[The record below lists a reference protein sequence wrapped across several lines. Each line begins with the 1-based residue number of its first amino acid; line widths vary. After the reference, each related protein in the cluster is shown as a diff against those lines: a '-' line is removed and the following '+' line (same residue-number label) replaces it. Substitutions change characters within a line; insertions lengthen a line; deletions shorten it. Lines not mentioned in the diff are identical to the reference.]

1 MFRSFDYFWHKTLR
15 RPYKLHVSV
24 SSGDGPLVVLL
35 HGIGSSGAVWARV
48 AAKLQDTPCR
58 TLAIDLLGFGSSPK
72 PDWPAYNVDDHA
84 RAIIAAIRAQ
94 KPQEPVVIVGHSMG
108 CLVAAHVAKLAPTLV
123 KQLILYEMPLYAG
136 LPETRANKRKLDMY
150 MRIYGRI
157 IASSLPE
164 RAASPAL
171 RAIVAKLSGFEIR
184 EDTWQPFIK
193 SLENT
198 IIKQTTLA
206 DIKQLALPIDI
217 IYGSLDM
224 LVIRGTSKKL
234 FGHEATHIS
243 TQTITEF
250 HAISPRASTVI
261 VERIKQALGIAAVN
275 TPAIGKRSKLRPARK
290 KQLAKAL
297 PREHTKQ

>member
-1 MFRSFDYFWHKTLR
+1 MLRSFDYLWHKTLR
-15 RPYKLHVSV
+15 QPYKLHRSIDA
-24 SSGDGPLVVLL
+24 GNGPLVVLL
-35 HGIGSSGAVWARV
+35 HGIGSSGAVWTHV
-48 AAKLQDTPCR
+48 AAKLQPETCHV
-58 TLAIDLLGFGSSPK
+58 LALDLLGFGASPK
-72 PDWPAYNVDDHA
+72 PDWPNYSVDDHA
-84 RAIIAAIRAQ
+84 MAVIAAIRAQ
-94 KPQEPVVIVGHSMG
+94 KPKEPVVIVGHSMG

-164 RAASPAL
+164 RAASPTL

-184 EDTWQPFIK
+184 EDTWQPFVK

-198 IIKQTTLA
+198 IIKQTTLD

-234 FGHEATHIS
+234 FGHEATHIN

-250 HAISPRASTVI
+250 HAISPRASMVI
-261 VERIKQALGIAAVN
+261 VGRIEYAMGIAAVN
-275 TPAIGKRSKLRPARK
+275 TPAIGKRSKLRPVRK
-290 KQLAKAL
+290 KQLAKEL
-297 PREHTKQ
+297 PRKRAKQ

>member
-15 RPYKLHVSV
+15 RPYKLHTSIDA
-24 SSGDGPLVVLL
+24 GDGPLVVLL
-35 HGIGSSGAVWARV
+35 HGIGSSGAVWSRV
-48 AAKLQDTPCR
+48 AAKLQDTPCHV
-58 TLAIDLLGFGSSPK
+58 LALDLLGFGTSPK
-72 PDWPAYNVDDHA
+72 PDWPQYTVDDHA
-84 RAIIAAIRAQ
+84 QVVIAAIRAQ
-94 KPQEPVVIVGHSMG
+94 KPREPVIIVGHSMG
-108 CLVAAHVAKLAPTLV
+108 CLVAAHVAKLVPTLV

-150 MRIYGRI
+150 MRMYGRI

-171 RAIVAKLSGFEIR
+171 RALVARLSGFEIR
-184 EDTWQPFIK
+184 EDTWQPFVK

-198 IIKQTTLA
+198 IIKQTTLD

-217 IYGSLDM
+217 VYGSLDM

-234 FGHEATHIS
+234 FGHEAAHIS
-243 TQTITEF
+243 TQTIAEF
-250 HAISPRASTVI
+250 HNITPRASTVI
-261 VERIKQALGIAAVN
+261 TERIKQALGIAPVN

-290 KQLAKAL
+290 KQQAKSL
-297 PREHTKQ
+297 SQHKTE